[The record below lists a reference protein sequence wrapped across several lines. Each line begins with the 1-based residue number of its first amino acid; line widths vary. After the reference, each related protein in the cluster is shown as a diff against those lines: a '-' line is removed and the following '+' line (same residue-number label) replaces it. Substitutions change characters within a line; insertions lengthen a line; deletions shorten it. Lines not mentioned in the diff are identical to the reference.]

1 MSNLLK
7 FNSIIVNEHDKM
19 IIDSNKMVEEIL
31 NTKKRNFA
39 VVADTPDD
47 DGFVCGLNAATV
59 EQLVSDE
66 TENDNEQSE
75 IIEKT
80 SAEADRIIDEAR
92 KEAEHI
98 REAARKEGYESG
110 YAEGTADADKILSD
124 RLTELENKMTDKQYR
139 LEKEYQRKKAEAEPE
154 LAEALLTLFEK
165 VIGVLAKDKHD
176 LILHLINSVMEN
188 VELSKE
194 FTIHVS
200 ESDYRFVDSN
210 RDLIYGASTPD
221 FHIEICK
228 DLKLDKNQC
237 IIETDAG
244 VFDCSLDI
252 QLENLIQEIKILSCI
267 HN

>member
-7 FNSIIVNEHDKM
+7 FNSIIVNEQNKM

-39 VVADTPDD
+39 VAADTPDA

-59 EQLVSDE
+59 EQLVADE
-66 TENDNEQSE
+66 AENDDEQNQIMEEASL
-75 IIEKT
+75 K
-80 SAEADRIIDEAR
+80 AEQILEEAR
-92 KEAEHI
+92 REAEQI
-98 REAARKEGYESG
+98 KETARKEGYEAG
-110 YAEGTADADKILSD
+110 YGEGTADADKILSD
-124 RLTELENKMTDKQYR
+124 RLTELENKMTDKQYL

-200 ESDYRFVDSN
+200 EADYRFVDTN
-210 RDLIYGASTPD
+210 RDLIYGAATPD

-228 DLKLDKNQC
+228 DSKLEKNQC